1 MTEIMNQMHK
11 FQFSS
16 KVSFPV
22 YIYQPSGSLID
33 PTLLVGWLAMI
44 LMSLALS
51 CTSAIPQQQSTK
63 DDLLNFLIVTGE
75 GHLIQFPLTSSFSPI
90 KKSSW

>member
-1 MTEIMNQMHK
+1 MYK

-33 PTLLVGWLAMI
+33 PTLLVGWLVMI

-51 CTSAIPQQQSTK
+51 CTSSIPQQQSPQ
-63 DDLLNFLIVTGE
+63 DDLSNFLIVTGE
-75 GHLIQFPLTSSFSPI
+75 GHLIWLPLTCSFIPI